1 MIMDK
6 YVLGNS
12 NHVVE
17 EYQDDVVASA
27 ANALASVTGGI
38 MTSSDDTDKEQF
50 LDDNGLSSILGYSLV
65 DIDALHGSA
74 LCLQHTETYERFLFH
89 AAEEVG
95 KAREFHKRQQKE
107 ANSETSST
115 ATKNTKMTLGGHHSG
130 LERCL
135 LIASMQQAFRKSFCS
150 TNPSFSDS
158 MYSPVGILILSNTTP
173 SDVGESADFTVVPSG
188 TQALQTSL
196 IEECLYAAQR
206 STL

>member
-65 DIDALHGSA
+65 DIDALLDESA
-74 LCLQHTETYERFLFH
+74 LCLQHTETYESFLFH

-115 ATKNTKMTLGGHHSG
+115 ATKKEHKDDTGWTPLRTGALS
-130 LERCL
+130 
-135 LIASMQQAFRKSFCS
+135 I
-150 TNPSFSDS
+150 DS
-158 MYSPVGILILSNTTP
+158 V
-173 SDVGESADFTVVPSG
+173 
-188 TQALQTSL
+188 
-196 IEECLYAAQR
+196 YAAG
-206 STL
+206 L